1 MLRGAPL
8 TRMNC
13 ARMTKSDRTLY
24 LRLLGFIRPYWKAF
38 SIAVA
43 CMVCTAATEPVFP
56 AIMKYLLDSGFR
68 TADARMVWLIP
79 SSIVLLFL
87 LRGVLSFVTNY
98 LMTWVSTRLVV
109 DLRRAMFD
117 KLVHAPT
124 QLFHTQPASQWIS
137 RLLYDVDNIN
147 QAATNVLVTAVR
159 ESLTATALLAYLLYL
174 DWKLTLITLTVG
186 PVIAVLIQSFGRRI
200 RKASK
205 ASLESLRAVA
215 HTVEETTAANKVIKI
230 YGGQAQQQARFHAVT
245 ESFRRSMMKEAIP
258 ASALTPI
265 THMTASVAIAFIIFM
280 ALSRAMGQAGDSAG
294 GFVSFIT
301 AMLLLISPIKQ
312 LTTISPILQRGLAA
326 CESVFAVLDAPGED
340 DQGRVQLE
348 HCRGEITFEKVTF
361 RYPGS
366 DRAALS
372 SVSLHAR
379 AGQTVALVGASGGG
393 KTTLAT
399 LIPRFYAID
408 SGQICIDG
416 VDISTLALASLRE
429 HIALVSQ
436 DIVLLNDTVRANIA
450 FGQSRSMDTEKIQEA
465 AKAANAWEFI
475 AQLPQ
480 GLDTI
485 IGENGASL
493 SGGQRQRIAIAR
505 ALLKNAPILILD
517 EATSALDTESERQ
530 VQDALSRLMQN
541 RTTLVIAHR
550 LSTIERADQI
560 LVLDQGRIVESG
572 NHAQLIQA
580 NGYYA
585 NLCRLQT

>member
-1 MLRGAPL
+1 
-8 TRMNC
+8 MN
-13 ARMTKSDRTLY
+13 KVDRALY
-24 LRLLGFIRPYWKAF
+24 LRLLGFIRPHWRAF
-38 SIAVA
+38 SIAVI

-68 TADARMVWLIP
+68 AAEARMIWLIP
-79 SSIVLLFL
+79 TCIVLLFVV
-87 LRGVLSFVTNY
+87 RGILSLVTNY

-117 KLVHAPT
+117 KLVGAPT
-124 QLFHTQPASQWIS
+124 QIFQTQPASQWIA

-159 ESLTATALLAYLLYL
+159 ESLTAVALLSYLVYL
-174 DWKLTLITLTVG
+174 DWKLTLVTLTVG

-230 YGGQAQQQARFHAVT
+230 YGGQAQQRERFHAVT
-245 ESFRRSMMKEAIP
+245 ESFRRSMMKEAVP

-265 THMTASVAIAFIIFM
+265 THMTASIAIAFIIYM
-280 ALSRAMGQAGDSAG
+280 ALSRAMGQAGDTAG

-326 CESVFAVLDAPGED
+326 CESVFGVLDAPVEADAG
-340 DQGRVQLE
+340 QAQLSD
-348 HCRGEITFEKVTF
+348 CKGDLRFENVSF

-366 DRAALS
+366 DRLALKQID
-372 SVSLHAR
+372 LR
-379 AGQTVALVGASGGG
+379 IQRGQTIALVGASGGG
-393 KTTLAT
+393 KSSLAA
-399 LIPRFYAID
+399 LIPRFYTPE
-408 SGQICIDG
+408 SGRITVDG
-416 VDISTLALASLRE
+416 VDIATLTLANLRG

-436 DIVLLNDTVRANIA
+436 DIVLLNDSIRANIT
-450 FGQSRSMDTEKIQEA
+450 FGQSRGTDDAKV
-465 AKAANAWEFI
+465 KAAAVAAHAWEFI
-475 AQLPQ
+475 SQLPQ
-480 GLDTI
+480 GLDTLT
-485 IGENGASL
+485 GENGATL

-505 ALLKNAPILILD
+505 ALLKDAPILILD
-517 EATSALDTESERQ
+517 EATSALDTESERA
-530 VQDALSRLMQN
+530 VQEALATLMRN

-550 LSTIERADQI
+550 LSTIERADLI
-560 LVLDQGRIVESG
+560 VVLDQGRIVESG
-572 NHAQLIQA
+572 DHASLIQR

-585 NLCRLQT
+585 HLQRLQV

>member
-1 MLRGAPL
+1 MS
-8 TRMNC
+8 
-13 ARMTKSDRTLY
+13 KVDRALY
-24 LRLLGFIRPYWKAF
+24 LRLLGFIRPYWRAF
-38 SIAVA
+38 SIAVL

-56 AIMKYLLDSGFR
+56 AIMKHLLDSGFR
-68 TADARMVWLIP
+68 AAEARMVWLIP
-79 SSIVLLFL
+79 ASIVLLFL
-87 LRGVLSFVTNY
+87 ARGVLSFVTNY

-117 KLVHAPT
+117 KLVRAPT
-124 QLFHTQPASQWIS
+124 QIFHTQPASQWIA

-159 ESLTATALLAYLLYL
+159 ESLTAVALLSYLVYL

-230 YGGQAQQQARFHAVT
+230 YGGQAQQKERFHAVT
-245 ESFRRSMMKEAIP
+245 ESFRRSMMKEAVP

-265 THMTASVAIAFIIFM
+265 THMTASLAIAFIIYM
-280 ALSRAMGQAGDSAG
+280 ALSRAMGQAGDTAG

-326 CESVFAVLDAPGED
+326 CESVFGVLDAPVEADTGKMYLSNCTGDIRFED
-340 DQGRVQLE
+340 V
-348 HCRGEITFEKVTF
+348 CF

-366 DRAALS
+366 DKLALDHIN
-372 SVSLHAR
+372 LHVKP
-379 AGQTVALVGASGGG
+379 GQTIALVGASGGG
-393 KTTLAT
+393 KSTLAA
-399 LIPRFYAID
+399 LIPRFYAPEFGRITV
-408 SGQICIDG
+408 DG
-416 VDISTLALASLRE
+416 VDIATLALTNLRE

-436 DIVLLNDTVRANIA
+436 DIILLNDSIRANIA
-450 FGQSRSMDTEKIQEA
+450 FGQSRGADDAKIQEA
-465 AKAANAWEFI
+465 AVAAHAWEFI
-475 AQLPQ
+475 SKLPQ
-480 GLDTI
+480 GLDTLT
-485 IGENGASL
+485 GENGATL

-505 ALLKNAPILILD
+505 ALLKDAPILILD
-517 EATSALDTESERQ
+517 EATSALDTESERV
-530 VQDALSRLMQN
+530 VQDALATLMRN

-550 LSTIERADQI
+550 LSTIERADLI
-560 LVLDQGRIVESG
+560 VVLDQGRIVESG
-572 NHAQLIQA
+572 DHTTLIQR

-585 NLCRLQT
+585 NLKRLQT

>member
-1 MLRGAPL
+1 M
-8 TRMNC
+8 TR
-13 ARMTKSDRTLY
+13 ADRTLY

-38 SIAVA
+38 LIAVL

-68 TADARMVWLIP
+68 AAEARMVWLIP
-79 SSIVLLFL
+79 ASIVLLFL
-87 LRGVLSFVTNY
+87 ARGVLSFVTNY

-117 KLVHAPT
+117 KLLYAPT
-124 QLFHTQPASQWIS
+124 QIFHTRPASQWIA

-159 ESLTATALLAYLLYL
+159 ESLTAVALLAYLLYL
-174 DWKLTLITLTVG
+174 DWKLTLVTLTVG
-186 PVIAVLIQSFGRRI
+186 PIIAVLIQSFGRRI

-215 HTVEETTAANKVIKI
+215 HTVEETTAASKVIKI
-230 YGGQAQQQARFHAVT
+230 YGAQAQQQARFRAVT
-245 ESFRRSMMKEAIP
+245 ESFRRSMMKEAVP

-265 THMTASVAIAFIIFM
+265 THMTASLAIAFIIFM
-280 ALSRAMGQAGDSAG
+280 ALSRSMGQAGDSAG

-326 CESVFAVLDAPGED
+326 CESVFEVLDSPGEAD
-340 DQGRVQLE
+340 NGRGKLA
-348 HCRGEITFEKVTF
+348 HCSGELRFENVHF
-361 RYPGS
+361 RYPGT
-366 DRAALS
+366 DKLALS
-372 SVSLHAR
+372 DISLHVKP
-379 AGQTVALVGASGGG
+379 GQTIALVGASGGG
-393 KTTLAT
+393 KTTLAA
-399 LIPRFYAID
+399 LIPRFYAPEYGRIT
-408 SGQICIDG
+408 IDG
-416 VDISTLALASLRE
+416 VDIAALSLESLRM

-436 DIVLLNDTVRANIA
+436 EIVLLNDTVQANIA
-450 FGQSRSMDTEKIQEA
+450 FGQTGEVDAIKVQEA
-465 AKAANAWEFI
+465 AVAANAWDFI
-475 AQLPQ
+475 RQLPD
-480 GLDTI
+480 GLNTR
-485 IGENGASL
+485 IGENGSTL

-517 EATSALDTESERQ
+517 EATSALDSESERL
-530 VQDALSRLMQN
+530 VQEALSTLMHN

-572 NHAQLIQA
+572 DHASLVAID
-580 NGYYA
+580 GYYA
-585 NLCRLQT
+585 NLQRLQT

>member
-1 MLRGAPL
+1 MS
-8 TRMNC
+8 
-13 ARMTKSDRTLY
+13 KVDRALY
-24 LRLLGFIRPYWKAF
+24 LRLLGFIRPHWRAF
-38 SIAVA
+38 SIAVI

-68 TADARMVWLIP
+68 AAEPRMIWLIP
-79 SSIVLLFL
+79 TSIVLLFVV
-87 LRGVLSFVTNY
+87 RGILSFVTNY

-117 KLVHAPT
+117 KLVGAPT
-124 QLFHTQPASQWIS
+124 QIFHTQSASQWIA

-159 ESLTATALLAYLLYL
+159 ESLTALALLSYLVYL

-230 YGGQAQQQARFHAVT
+230 YGGQAQQKERFHAVT
-245 ESFRRSMMKEAIP
+245 ERFRRSMMKEAVP

-265 THMTASVAIAFIIFM
+265 THMTASIAIAFIIYM
-280 ALSRAMGQAGDSAG
+280 ALTRSMGQAGDTAG

-301 AMLLLISPIKQ
+301 AMLLLIAPIKQ

-326 CESVFAVLDAPGED
+326 CESVFGVLDAPVESDAGQARLSD
-340 DQGRVQLE
+340 
-348 HCRGEITFEKVTF
+348 CRGEICFENISF
-361 RYPGS
+361 RYPGI
-366 DRAALS
+366 DKQALDKIN
-372 SVSLHAR
+372 LQIR
-379 AGQTVALVGASGGG
+379 PGQTIALVGASGGG
-393 KTTLAT
+393 KSTLAA
-399 LIPRFYAID
+399 LIPRFYAPD
-408 SGQICIDG
+408 SGRITVDG
-416 VDISTLALASLRE
+416 VDIATLALDNLRE

-436 DIVLLNDTVRANIA
+436 DIVLLNDSIRANIA
-450 FGQSRSMDTEKIQEA
+450 FGQSRGTNDAKVQEA
-465 AKAANAWEFI
+465 AVAAHAWEFI
-475 AQLPQ
+475 TQLPQ
-480 GLDTI
+480 GLDTLT
-485 IGENGASL
+485 GENGAML

-505 ALLKNAPILILD
+505 ALLKDAPILILD
-517 EATSALDTESERQ
+517 EATSALDTESERV
-530 VQDALSRLMQN
+530 VQDALATLMRN

-550 LSTIERADQI
+550 LSTIERADLI
-560 LVLDQGRIVESG
+560 VVLDHGRIVESG
-572 NHAQLIQA
+572 DHATLIQR

-585 NLCRLQT
+585 NLQRLQT

>member
-1 MLRGAPL
+1 
-8 TRMNC
+8 
-13 ARMTKSDRTLY
+13 MTKADRTLY
-24 LRLLGFIRPYWKAF
+24 LRLLGFLRPYWKAL
-38 SIAVA
+38 SIAVL
-43 CMVCTAATEPVFP
+43 CMVCIAATEPVFP
-56 AIMKYLLDSGFR
+56 AIIKHLLDSGFR
-68 TADARMVWLIP
+68 TTEARMVWLIP
-79 SSIVLLFL
+79 TSIVLLFL
-87 LRGVLSFVTNY
+87 ARGVLSFVTNY

-117 KLVHAPT
+117 KLVGAPT
-124 QLFHTQPASQWIS
+124 QIFHTQPASQWIA

-159 ESLTATALLAYLLYL
+159 ESLTAVALLSYLVYL

-230 YGGQAQQQARFHAVT
+230 YGGQAQQKERFHAVT
-245 ESFRRSMMKEAIP
+245 ESFRRSMMKEAVP

-265 THMTASVAIAFIIFM
+265 THMTASIAIAFIIYM
-280 ALSRAMGQAGDSAG
+280 ALSRAMGQAGDTAG

-326 CESVFAVLDAPGED
+326 CESVFGVLDAPVEADTGQARLPSCKGD
-340 DQGRVQLE
+340 IR
-348 HCRGEITFEKVTF
+348 FESVTF

-366 DRAALS
+366 DKLALDKITLQ
-372 SVSLHAR
+372 VQP
-379 AGQTVALVGASGGG
+379 GQTIALVGASGGG
-393 KTTLAT
+393 KSTLAA
-399 LIPRFYAID
+399 LIPRFYTPD
-408 SGQICIDG
+408 SGRITVDG
-416 VDISTLALASLRE
+416 VDIATLALAHLRE

-436 DIVLLNDTVRANIA
+436 DIVLLNDSVRANIA
-450 FGQSRSMDTEKIQEA
+450 FGQSRGADDTKVQEA
-465 AKAANAWEFI
+465 AVAAHAWEFI
-475 AQLPQ
+475 SQLPQ
-480 GLDTI
+480 GLDTLT
-485 IGENGASL
+485 GENGAAL

-505 ALLKNAPILILD
+505 ALLKDAPILILD
-517 EATSALDTESERQ
+517 EATSALDTESERV
-530 VQDALSRLMQN
+530 VQDALATLMRN

-550 LSTIERADQI
+550 LSTIERADLI
-560 LVLDQGRIVESG
+560 VVLDQGRIVESG
-572 NHAQLIQA
+572 NHASLIQR

-585 NLCRLQT
+585 SLQRLQT

>member
-1 MLRGAPL
+1 MSKA
-8 TRMNC
+8 
-13 ARMTKSDRTLY
+13 DRALY
-24 LRLLGFIRPYWKAF
+24 LRLLGFIRPHWRAF
-38 SIAVA
+38 SIAVI

-68 TADARMVWLIP
+68 AAEARMIWLIP
-79 SSIVLLFL
+79 TCIVLLFVV
-87 LRGVLSFVTNY
+87 RGILSFVTNY

-117 KLVHAPT
+117 KLVGAPT
-124 QLFHTQPASQWIS
+124 QIFQTQPASQWIA

-159 ESLTATALLAYLLYL
+159 ESLTAVALLSYLVYL
-174 DWKLTLITLTVG
+174 DWKLTLVTLTVG

-230 YGGQAQQQARFHAVT
+230 YGGQAQQRERFHAVT
-245 ESFRRSMMKEAIP
+245 ESFRRSMMKEAVP

-265 THMTASVAIAFIIFM
+265 THMTASIAIAFIIYM
-280 ALSRAMGQAGDSAG
+280 ALSRAMGQAGDTAG

-326 CESVFAVLDAPGED
+326 CESVFGVLDAPVEADAG
-340 DQGRVQLE
+340 QAQLSD
-348 HCRGEITFEKVTF
+348 CKGDLRFENVSF

-366 DRAALS
+366 DRLALKQID
-372 SVSLHAR
+372 LR
-379 AGQTVALVGASGGG
+379 IQRGQTIALVGASGGG
-393 KTTLAT
+393 KSSLAA
-399 LIPRFYAID
+399 LIPRFYTPE
-408 SGQICIDG
+408 SGSITLDG
-416 VDISTLALASLRE
+416 VDIATLTLANLRG

-436 DIVLLNDTVRANIA
+436 DIVLLNDSIRANIT
-450 FGQSRSMDTEKIQEA
+450 FGQSRGTDDAKV
-465 AKAANAWEFI
+465 KAAAVAAHAWEFI
-475 AQLPQ
+475 SQLPQ
-480 GLDTI
+480 GLDTLT
-485 IGENGASL
+485 GENGATL

-505 ALLKNAPILILD
+505 ALLKDAPILILD
-517 EATSALDTESERQ
+517 EATSALDTESERA
-530 VQDALSRLMQN
+530 VQEALATLMRN

-550 LSTIERADQI
+550 LSTIERADLI
-560 LVLDQGRIVESG
+560 VVLDQGRIVESG
-572 NHAQLIQA
+572 DHASLIQR

-585 NLCRLQT
+585 HLQRLQV